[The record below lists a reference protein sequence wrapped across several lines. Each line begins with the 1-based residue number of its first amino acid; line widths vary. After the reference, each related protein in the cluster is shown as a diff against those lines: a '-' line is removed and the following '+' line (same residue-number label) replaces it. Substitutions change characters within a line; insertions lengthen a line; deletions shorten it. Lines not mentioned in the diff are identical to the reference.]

1 LVLTADDVRAL
12 LRKEV
17 DREGGQRA
25 WARKH
30 WVSAMYVSYVLNE
43 KKEPG
48 DSILKALGLE
58 RVVSYRKRG
67 VAT

>member
-1 LVLTADDVRAL
+1 MTADDVRTL
-12 LRKEV
+12 LRKDV

-30 WVSAMYVSYVLNE
+30 RVSAMYVSYVLSGD
-43 KKEPG
+43 KEPG
-48 DSILKALGLE
+48 DKILKPLGIE
-58 RVVSYRKRG
+58 RIVSYRKRG

>member
-1 LVLTADDVRAL
+1 VNADDVRTL

-30 WVSAMYVSYVLNE
+30 RVSAMYVSYVLSGE
-43 KKEPG
+43 REPG
-48 DSILKALGLE
+48 DSILKPLGLE
-58 RVVSYRKRG
+58 RIVSYRKRS